1 MKIFYPVN
9 IFLTLVFCSVASLV
23 ANAQFAPTPCFK
35 ADTFTTGGGLALGTV
50 TANFNSK
57 TDTCPD
63 VVTLNYT
70 GLNITLLLGNCK
82 GVLGPPA
89 SFPISGINSVSSI
102 STGDYNKDGYAD
114 VAVSGYTYG
123 TYIGMV
129 LVFYGDGLGGFTTTS
144 FSLGYQ
150 YYPVSGGIT
159 SADFD
164 KDGYTDIA
172 VSNTG
177 NQTISLLL
185 STTKATGGHTFNV
198 NAAAYSFPASLG
210 QGYLS
215 GLTSADYNGD
225 GVVDIAAANNY
236 TNGAVVILP
245 GNNGD
250 GFYFNSPITVTLP
263 STANPTSI
271 TTGDFN
277 KDGWPDLGV
286 IGSNPNV
293 SNNDY
298 YSLSVLLN
306 SNNTTTPSFNAGAV
320 ILLTPEV
327 YSISSGDFNQDGY
340 TDLATANNNSY
351 SVSVMLSAGGS
362 NFGIPVNFSDPQ
374 APTALAV
381 ADFNGD
387 GKTDIAA
394 AASNVELL
402 LNNFIPFGVTL
413 SGLSKTYCANAP
425 NVTLTG
431 SPGGGEYSGYY
442 SYGNTFYQFEYDSI
456 FTPNQLSV
464 GEGNTTV
471 AITYTYTNANG
482 CKYSA
487 YDTTA
492 VIPIPLFG
500 VIGGALASSYLISQP
515 NDTILISPAGGLF
528 SGAGMSDT
536 VPGTYNQGYTEAAF
550 SPAAAG
556 AGLHEIYYKYT
567 DKTTGCSNVDSF
579 SVSVVGQAT
588 VSTAAQSSAQPLCFS
603 LPATYSLSAG
613 SGGEAYGSVYS
624 VATADFNKDGKQDIV
639 AAANY
644 LSNDG
649 PASPVVFL
657 NQGKGA
663 FGTGIQLYLEDES
676 YNPYGVATAD
686 FNGDGLPDLAT
697 SNTGGD
703 GQSSGT
709 VSVFLTDTTGGA
721 INFTDVY
728 GYNNEEDYYGLGNAY
743 AIVTGDFNGDAL
755 PDIATLGMQPED
767 GPAQPAVQV
776 LFNTNNTGFDYGK
789 SESGGESFFSS
800 MRSPVAMAAGQFT
813 GDGFL
818 DLAVVDNGT
827 NAVYILANDGTGNFS
842 ITTSFSFGQD
852 LQSVTTADFNGDKI
866 PDLAVADYGA
876 TGDGVVA
883 PGAIYILIGLGNGNY
898 KLSELAINVN
908 PNTIIN
914 ADFNEDGKVDLQ
926 TANNN
931 GSVSVFIGDGTGLFA
946 QAGNFSAGSTFVA
959 LASADFNGDNKP
971 DFVTSDLNNYTSLID
986 VLLNDYNKVSVSGLK
1001 SSYCQSETAA
1011 LLLGNPSGGTFSG
1024 PGVSKS
1030 TSTGDSTLFSPS
1042 TIVLSEG
1049 QDSVIVHVVYTY
1061 TNVGG
1066 CTYND
1071 STAITVRKAA
1081 KITIPTVV
1089 CSNTNPFVIT
1099 ATPTGGVFTGSGIG
1113 SSYTVSGAEAALFS
1127 PSVLGA
1133 GQHAISY
1140 SITNGCSFDTTITI
1154 GLAPNVVFAGVAPIY
1169 CNNAAPVKLLA
1180 NPSGGKFSGPG
1191 VLGGIFTPS
1200 AVPGTGVDTIVYQLT
1215 KGGCTGYDTLFTQVY
1230 AADLVS
1236 FTGLSSSYCIN
1247 NSSTATLVG
1256 YPAGGTF
1263 SVVPEPPSGTISG
1276 DGSIFTPSI
1285 AGLGQHN
1292 FIYSY
1297 TNPTTGCV
1305 TTSTQTTDVY
1315 NSSTVYFSGLDSV
1328 YCTNTKSVTLTGFPT
1343 GGTFS
1348 GNGVTGNTFS
1358 PYSVGAGVYTIV
1370 YSLTNSNGCGGSYS
1384 STTQVN
1390 NAIAVTVSGLSSTL
1404 CTNSPNVLLTASSSG
1419 GTFSAPDA
1427 PDAIVEG
1434 TNGTTFSPSIA
1445 GVGKTTIYYTYTN
1458 SLGCSGIDTLTT
1470 QIYAPTSVSFSGLA
1484 SSYCANA
1491 NSVNLKPS
1499 PSGSHGYFSTIGGDT
1514 NAFTNSTFYPSRT
1527 GITLKGSNY
1536 YVIYTFTDANNCTS
1550 SYKDSTS
1557 IVGLPNTTISRI
1569 QKEYCIL
1576 NPSTDTVVGHPRG
1589 GNFVPLIEG
1598 YTSLAKDS
1606 GTFTPTLA
1614 NAQDSSESGT
1624 IAYTYTDLV
1633 TGCSNTDIDTISIY
1647 RIPVVSSIKP
1657 VCYSA
1662 APLPLVPNAHPPLGT
1677 FTYTGAGITGNL
1689 FDPSKIK
1696 NGADTITYQYTA
1708 LGGCKT
1714 SGSIV
1719 LQPYKPDVQLQA
1731 INQSTGQRA
1740 TLADAYCS
1748 NVGNIIIAANLSP
1761 GAYSYTNSKAFP
1773 VVSDSTMIFIPSAA
1787 GTTNTFTYI
1796 YTDSN
1801 SCSDTVIQTIT
1812 VKSSPAKPVISS
1824 ADTISICQNLTL
1836 DLTATDTSSGVTYTW
1851 NTPQKTYTQQSV
1863 SIDSLQLT
1871 GTGTY
1876 SVTVTSSNNCAS
1888 SDTVYVLVK
1897 PSPVITN
1904 FYTPVTTVC
1913 DFNAAPVVIAVQSD
1927 IHNYNWYYNGIKISG
1942 QHTNT
1947 LEIATVGEYKI
1958 AVINNTNNCITYDSV
1973 TISGNG
1979 QTPVISLTGAPLD
1992 SVLTSTPASS
2002 YQWYVNNKKII
2013 GETNQ
2018 TLQIAYNGNYSV
2030 LDTYSGGCKDFSEPY
2045 AVNRYNLISITRLT
2059 QTDSTINFPS
2069 SSAAATS
2076 NIIIKYDEV
2085 SKNYYVEYT
2094 PVQDEVMTITVTAMT
2109 GEVLWKKDVNAEKSI
2124 LSSTPVNVNG
2134 LASAMYI
2141 LNAATSEQSQYR
2153 KIIVE

>member
-9 IFLTLVFCSVASLV
+9 IFLALVFCTAASLV

-57 TDTCPD
+57 TDTYPD

-70 GLNITLLLGNCK
+70 GLNITLLLGT
-82 GVLGPPA
+82 GAGAFGAPT

-210 QGYLS
+210 QGYLD

-225 GVVDIAAANNY
+225 GIMDIAAANNY
-236 TNGAVVILP
+236 TTGAVIILP

-250 GFYFNSPITVTLP
+250 GFYFDSPITITLP

-271 TTGDFN
+271 TTADFN
-277 KDGWPDLGV
+277 KDGLPDLGV
-286 IGSNPNV
+286 LGGNPNGNN
-293 SNNDY
+293 SNNEY
-298 YSLSVLLN
+298 YSASVLLN
-306 SNNTTTPSFNAGAV
+306 NNKKTSSLFDPGAV
-320 ILLTPEV
+320 ILLAPEV

-394 AASNVELL
+394 AGSNVELL
-402 LNNFIPFGVTL
+402 LNNFIPFGVSL
-413 SGLSKTYCANAP
+413 SGLNKTYCANAP

-431 SPGGGEYSGYY
+431 KPAGGTYSGYY
-442 SYGNTFYQFEYDSI
+442 SYGSTFYQFEYDSI

-464 GEGNTTV
+464 GEGNMTV

-482 CKYSA
+482 CEYSA
-487 YDTTA
+487 YDTTS

-500 VIGGALASSYLISQP
+500 VIGGTLASSYFINQP

-536 VPGTYNQGYTEAAF
+536 VPGTSGQGYTEAAF
-550 SPAAAG
+550 SPAQAG
-556 AGLHEIYYKYT
+556 VGLHEIYYKYT

-579 SVSVVGQAT
+579 SVSVIGAAT
-588 VSTAAQSSAQPLCFS
+588 VSTAAQSSTQPLCFS
-603 LPATYSLSAG
+603 LPATYSISEG
-613 SGGEAYGSVYS
+613 SGGNAYGSVYS
-624 VATADFNKDGKQDIV
+624 LATADFNNDGKQDIV

-644 LSNDG
+644 LSNSESG
-649 PASPVVFL
+649 APVVFI

-663 FGTGIQLYLEDES
+663 FGNGIELYPAEGGYSPEA
-676 YNPYGVATAD
+676 VACAD
-686 FNGDGLPDLAT
+686 FNGDGLPDMAT
-697 SNTGGD
+697 SNNSDGGY
-703 GQSSGT
+703 GT
-709 VSVFLTDTTGGA
+709 VSVFLTDTAEG
-721 INFTDVY
+721 ISFTDVY
-728 GYNNEEDYYGLGNAY
+728 GNNNDGGDYQIVGNAY
-743 AIVTGDFNGDAL
+743 SIVTGDFDGDKL
-755 PDIATLGMQPED
+755 PDIATLGIEPQD
-767 GPAQPAVQV
+767 GPSIPAVQV
-776 LFNTNNTGFDYGK
+776 LINTNNTGF
-789 SESGGESFFSS
+789 SEKGGVSEFSA
-800 MRSPVAMAAGQFT
+800 MNDPYAMAAGQFT
-813 GDGFL
+813 GDGYL
-818 DLAVVDNGT
+818 DLAVVDNG
-827 NAVYILANDGTGNFS
+827 NSAVYILANDGTGNFS
-842 ITTSFSFGQD
+842 INTTYNIGQN
-852 LQSVTTADFNGDKI
+852 LQSITTADFNGDKI

-876 TGDGVVA
+876 NGDGVSS
-883 PGAIYILIGLGNGNY
+883 PGTIYILIGLGSGSY
-898 KLSELAINVN
+898 KISALSLNVN
-908 PNTIIN
+908 PNTIIS

-931 GSVSVFIGDGTGLFA
+931 GSVSVFVGDGTGLFA
-946 QAGNFSAGSTFVA
+946 QAGNFTAGVQFFA
-959 LASADFNGDNKP
+959 LASADFNGDSKP
-971 DFVTSDLNNYTSLID
+971 DFVTSDYNSNTSLIE

-1001 SSYCQSETAA
+1001 SSYCQSEVPTV
-1011 LLLGNPSGGTFSG
+1011 LLGNPSGGTFSG
-1024 PGVSKS
+1024 PGISKS
-1030 TSTGDSTLFSPS
+1030 ASTGDSTLFSPS
-1042 TIVLSEG
+1042 TIVLNSP
-1049 QDSVIVHVVYTY
+1049 QDSAIVHVVYTY

-1066 CTYND
+1066 CIYND

-1099 ATPTGGVFTGSGIG
+1099 ATPVGGVFTGSGIG
-1113 SSYTVSGAEAALFS
+1113 SSYTVSGAEAALYS
-1127 PSVLGA
+1127 PSVIGA

-1191 VLGGIFTPS
+1191 VAGGTFTPS
-1200 AVPGTGVDTIVYQLT
+1200 TVPGTGVDTIVYQLT

-1230 AADLVS
+1230 AADVVS

-1328 YCTNTKSVTLTGFPT
+1328 YCTNTKSVTLTGFPS

-1348 GNGVTGNTFS
+1348 GTGVTGNTFS
-1358 PYSVGAGVYTIV
+1358 PSSVGAGVYTII
-1370 YSLTNSNGCGGSYS
+1370 YSLTNNNGCGGSYN

-1390 NAIAVTVSGLSSTL
+1390 NTIAVTISGLSSTL
-1404 CTNSPNVLLTASSSG
+1404 CTNSSNVLLKASSSG

-1427 PDAIVEG
+1427 PNAIVEG
-1434 TNGTTFSPSIA
+1434 PNGTTFSPSIA
-1445 GVGKTTIYYTYTN
+1445 GVGKATIYYTYTN

-1470 QIYAPTSVSFSGLA
+1470 QIYAPTPVSFSGLA

-1491 NSVNLKPS
+1491 NAVNLKPS
-1499 PSGSHGYFSTIGGDT
+1499 PSGSNGYFSTIGGDT

-1557 IVGLPNTTISRI
+1557 IVGLPNTTISGI
-1569 QKEYCIL
+1569 QTEYCIL
-1576 NPSTDTVVGHPRG
+1576 NPSTYTVVGHPRG

-1662 APLPLVPNAHPPLGT
+1662 APLPLVPNAHPPVGT
-1677 FTYTGAGITGNL
+1677 FTYTGTGITGNL
-1689 FDPSKIK
+1689 FDPSKVK
-1696 NGADTITYQYTA
+1696 NGADTIAYQYTS

-1714 SGSIV
+1714 SGSII
-1719 LQPYKPDVQLQA
+1719 LQPYKPNVQLQA
-1731 INQSTGQRA
+1731 INQNTGQRA
-1740 TLADAYCS
+1740 TLADVYCS
-1748 NVGNIIIAANLSP
+1748 NVGNIIISANLSP

-1773 VVSDSTMIFIPSAA
+1773 VVNSSTMIFDPSAA
-1787 GTTNTFTYI
+1787 GATNSFTYI
-1796 YTDSN
+1796 YTDTN

-1871 GTGTY
+1871 GAGTY
-1876 SVTVTSSNNCAS
+1876 SVTVTSSNNCAN

-1897 PSPVITN
+1897 NAPPNPEATASAD
-1904 FYTPVTTVC
+1904 TVC
-1913 DFNAAPVVIAVQSD
+1913 DFNAVPVYIVAKPSLY
-1927 IHNYNWYYNGIKISG
+1927 HYNWYLGNEKISA
-1942 QHTNT
+1942 QHNNILYIAATGT
-1947 LEIATVGEYKI
+1947 YKLEI
-1958 AVINNTNNCITYDSV
+1958 TNPPYVNSCVTYDSV
-1973 TISGNG
+1973 IIYANS
-1979 QTPVISLTGAPLD
+1979 QKPVISIKGSPLD
-1992 SVLTSTPASS
+1992 SLLTSTPATA
-2002 YQWYVNNKKII
+2002 YQWFVNNKKII
-2013 GETNQ
+2013 GETGQ
-2018 TLQIAYNGNYSV
+2018 TLKTDYNGDYLV
-2030 LDTYSGGCKDFSEPY
+2030 VATYGNGCKEASDQY
-2045 AVNRYNLISITRLT
+2045 DVNRYDFISINRLT
-2059 QTDSTINFPS
+2059 QTDSTIIFPS
-2069 SSAAATS
+2069 SSTAATS
-2076 NIIIKYDEV
+2076 NIIIKYDAL

-2094 PVQDEVMTITVTAMT
+2094 PVKDEVMTITVTAMT

-2124 LSSTPVNVNG
+2124 LISTPVNVNG

-2141 LNAATSEQSQYR
+2141 LNAATSDQSQYR